1 MGHLT
6 KDYINDFMNFIVQ
19 INNQFSEAERMELKS
34 LIKDLR
40 VGRFASERKDRF
52 EAIDE
57 LDAFEKM
64 MLIDFY
70 KTR

>member
-1 MGHLT
+1 MIT
-6 KDYINDFMNFIVQ
+6 INKFKKNDISMNEI
-19 INNQFSEAERMELKS
+19 
-34 LIKDLR
+34 
-40 VGRFASERKDRF
+40 KDRF